1 LNHGDASASSNSEC
15 AGHPGDPF
23 VFVETLTVVLGYSIY
38 PWQYMII
45 IYYYKA
51 IQPKYS
57 YIVLQI
63 VLHPIQCPQN
73 DCKIDEY
80 IQEINA

>member
-1 LNHGDASASSNSEC
+1 MV
-15 AGHPGDPF
+15 GHPGDPF

-45 IYYYKA
+45 MYYYKA

-57 YIVLQI
+57 YTLSYR
-63 VLHPIQCPQN
+63 LSYIQF
-73 DCKIDEY
+73 KARKMDEY
-80 IQEINA
+80 IQEING